1 MNVKAYVL
9 QLYGPSPSK
18 LKNDIDTPLKEQV
31 K

>member
-9 QLYGPSPSK
+9 QLYGPSFSK
-18 LKNDIDTPLKEQV
+18 FKSAIDTYLEERV